1 MSTLFTTSSLW
12 IPLQFI
18 LTIQMCTF
26 LFLNQMIYEQTV
38 NMRKW
43 RILSWNCTCQATRDN
58 RKVWICLKYT
68 FYYYFCLSYYQE
80 WQHTQNP
87 CGLKYNYTFK
97 RIELYFL
104 WLKKLVPHFL
114 SSANR
119 LFVVL
124 NYVICGE
131 NKSTCICVT

>member
-43 RILSWNCTCQATRDN
+43 RILSWNCTCQATHDN

-68 FYYYFCLSYYQE
+68 LSLSLILSGMTTHAKY
-80 WQHTQNP
+80 P
-87 CGLKYNYTFK
+87 CGMKYKYTFK
-97 RIELYFL
+97 RIELNFF
-104 WLKKLVPHFL
+104 WLKKLVSHFL
-114 SSANR
+114 SSAHR

-124 NYVICGE
+124 NYVICGD